1 MGASEP
7 EPREAIGQAAEP
19 FRQRWAA
26 CTGSRLLLLLWSER
40 IEVHLDAVL
49 ELPAGQAID
58 RRRGFFEL
66 GITSAQLV
74 EVARRLEI
82 DLGRS
87 LPATELL
94 EYPSVIELA
103 RRLAQFA
110 PPEADGAPRSS

>member
-1 MGASEP
+1 MDANP
-7 EPREAIGQAAEP
+7 PAPQEATGQATEP
-19 FRQRWAA
+19 FRQRWAGCA
-26 CTGSRLLLLLWSER
+26 GPRLLALWSER
-40 IEVHLDAVL
+40 IELHLGAVL
-49 ELPAGQAID
+49 ELSAGQAID